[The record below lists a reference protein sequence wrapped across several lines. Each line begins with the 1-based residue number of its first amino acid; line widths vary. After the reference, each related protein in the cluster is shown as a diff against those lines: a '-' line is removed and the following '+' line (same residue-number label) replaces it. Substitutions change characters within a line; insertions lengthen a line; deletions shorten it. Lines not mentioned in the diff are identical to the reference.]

1 MKKVRRLAEYVTLIE
16 AAELEGVKY
25 KTMAQRLNRNPD
37 KFDTMTE
44 KSENGGKDAVLVAVA
59 SLSKKARNAWKERA
73 KLKELS
79 GTISP
84 EGEAQPEPEAPW
96 YVEADVDWYIENY
109 REQWYKGME
118 LGNVIREFL
127 QYDGANKT
135 EYAEQYAQEH
145 LGSGKR
151 TLYRYVKAYNE
162 ACAWADKLQKE
173 SGVGF
178 EFFKVLCLCRKP
190 KESGTF
196 PSIKPEVKQV
206 IKNIWFNEDFAAN
219 LGTRKMLYEKLTLV
233 ANVNKWEKIPSY
245 QTVTRYITY
254 LMEDEGMKNAHF
266 LASKG
271 SREYKNKVMVKGS
284 RDTSGLKVMQI
295 VMGDEHTFDC
305 WVAYKQPN
313 GKVIPIKPHLAAWVD
328 MRSRAI
334 MGDVLCKDAN
344 SDILKQSLLKMMY
357 SEPGGIPEYLYIDN
371 GKDYTAKTMTG
382 RDRNDRSGMD
392 FDDTTK
398 GFYKSIGIKDDH
410 RALPYEPW
418 SKGQIERFFR
428 TVCNRFTK
436 WFKSYTG
443 TLTGSKT
450 SDKVTKDIKRMCENG
465 ELLTMEEF
473 YEEWHKWLTEVYM
486 HTEHGGLKKAKET
499 HKTPYDCFMNEER
512 YFKAAPPK
520 SYATLLMM
528 KSENVL
534 VRNIGI
540 VRWGFEYR
548 SDELCDYIGRKMD
561 IKYDPDDMSTLYV
574 FDKNGKK
581 VCEAYCQ
588 ELLQVAPKVSQKALE
603 EHLKMQK
610 RQQKRDRERL
620 EEARIPFEEINE
632 QYVGFNETTGG
643 IELMKGKQKQKGKV
657 IAMPEDRT
665 YSQGFRADKREET
678 EDSSYMSN
686 KAESA
691 LRKLR
696 AMGD

>member
-1 MKKVRRLAEYVTLIE
+1 MAEVYVTLAEASELESIKYNTMVRRLTRKPEE
-16 AAELEGVKY
+16 
-25 KTMAQRLNRNPD
+25 
-37 KFDTMTE
+37 FDTKTE
-44 KSENGGKDAVLVAVA
+44 KSETGGKDAVLVAVY
-59 SLSKKARNAWKERA
+59 SLSKQARNAWKERE

-79 GTISP
+79 SGTVSE
-84 EGEAQPEPEAPW
+84 EGTKQEQEAPW
-96 YVEADVDWYIENY
+96 YVNADVDWYIENY
-109 REQWYKGME
+109 KEQYCKGME
-118 LGNVIREFL
+118 LGNVVREFL
-127 QYDGANKT
+127 LYDGANKT
-135 EYAEQYAQEH
+135 EYAEDYAQEH
-145 LGSGKR
+145 LGAGKR

-162 ACAWADKLQKE
+162 ASAWADKLQKE

-206 IKNIWFNEDFAAN
+206 IKNIWFNEDFCQN
-219 LGTRKMLYEKLTLV
+219 LGTREMLYEKLTLV

-254 LMEDEGMKNAHF
+254 LMEDEGMRNAHF

-284 RDTSGLKVMQI
+284 RDTSGLQVMQI

-313 GKVIPIKPHLAAWVD
+313 GKVVPIKPHLAAWVD

-382 RDRNDRSGMD
+382 RARNDRSGMD

-428 TVCNRFTK
+428 TVCNKFTK

-450 SDKVTKDIKRMCENG
+450 SDKVTKDIKHMCERG
-465 ELLTMEEF
+465 ELFTMEEF
-473 YEEWHKWLTEVYM
+473 YEQWHKWLTEVYM
-486 HTEHGGLKKAKET
+486 HEEHGGLKKAKET
-499 HKTPYDCFMNEER
+499 YKNPYDCFMNEDR

-540 VRWGFEYR
+540 VRFGYEYR

-561 IKYDPDDMSTLYV
+561 IKYDPDDMAVLYV

-588 ELLQVAPKVSQKALE
+588 ELLQIAPKVTQKALE

-620 EEARIPFEEINE
+620 EEARVPFEEINE
-632 QYVGFNETTGG
+632 QYVGFSDTTGG
-643 IELMKGKQKQKGKV
+643 IELMKGKTKEKKADRV
-657 IAMPEDRT
+657 ISLPADRT
-665 YSQGFRADKREET
+665 FSQGFRADKREEEP
-678 EDSSYMSN
+678 EDNYMST
-686 KAESA
+686 KAENA
-691 LRKLR
+691 LKKLR
-696 AMGD
+696 AMGE